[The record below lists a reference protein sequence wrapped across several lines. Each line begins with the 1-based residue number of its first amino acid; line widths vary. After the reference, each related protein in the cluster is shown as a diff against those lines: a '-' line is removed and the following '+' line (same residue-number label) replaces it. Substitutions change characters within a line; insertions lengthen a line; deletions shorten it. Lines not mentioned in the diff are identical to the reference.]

1 MKSPK
6 VLIFTSSYLP
16 TIGGLQYE
24 LKWFLDNLDT
34 YLDGHND
41 IEVHFA
47 YPDESSESYSQFN
60 NIPTHD
66 LRLSGHSRISAIKMI
81 LRFGRLLRRIKPDIV
96 HCHRLLPD
104 ARWILIASRVYR
116 VQTKI
121 VVTSHGE
128 DIVWLP
134 QFSYGIR
141 QHEKPRM
148 RATQMTSRISAH
160 IVPSQA
166 MVQYA
171 ADTGSDQSII
181 HVIPNGIPVDNENDF
196 EVDEAS
202 HSQISQDLEVDSN
215 RSDGI
220 NILSLSS
227 ARNIKNLDTL
237 VEAFSLA
244 RHELDNSKLLLAC
257 VGDESDRIVK
267 LVRRKQLND
276 DVVFIGEVTGPVK
289 HSYFRVSDVYCLVS
303 HFESFSLSVLEAMK
317 FESAVIASRVGGVPE
332 FVKDGM
338 NGLLVSPD
346 DVTEIASSLVRLYKD
361 ASLRQKLT
369 RNSLRTA
376 RRYSISNIIDHHI
389 SIYKKIAD
397 SDSSVH

>member
-1 MKSPK
+1 M
-6 VLIFTSSYLP
+6 
-16 TIGGLQYE
+16 
-24 LKWFLDNLDT
+24 KWFLDNLDT

-47 YPDESSESYSQFN
+47 YPDESSESYSRFN
-60 NIPTHD
+60 NILTYD
-66 LRLSGHSRISAIKMI
+66 LRLSGHSRISVIKMI
-81 LRFGRLLRRIKPDIV
+81 LRFGRLLWRIKPDIV

-134 QFSYGIR
+134 EFSYGIR

-181 HVIPNGIPVDNENDF
+181 QVIPNGIPVDSENDF
-196 EVDEAS
+196 EVDGEC
-202 HSQISQDLEVDSN
+202 HSWMSQDVDVDSGQ
-215 RSDGI
+215 SDGI

-227 ARNIKNLDTL
+227 ARNIKNLDAL
-237 VEAFSLA
+237 IEAFALA
-244 RHELDNSKLLLAC
+244 QHELDRSKLLLAC
-257 VGDESDRIVK
+257 VGNESDRIVN
-267 LVRRKQLND
+267 LVRRKHLND
-276 DVVFIGEVTGPVK
+276 DIIFIGEVTGPAK
-289 HSYFRVSDVYCLVS
+289 HFYLRISDVYCLVS
-303 HFESFSLSVLEAMK
+303 HFESFSLSLLEAMK
-317 FESAVIASRVGGVPE
+317 FEAAVIASRVGGVPE
-332 FVKDGM
+332 FVENEI
-338 NGLLVSPD
+338 NGLLVSPN

-361 ASLRQKLT
+361 ASLRRELT
-369 RNSLRTA
+369 QNALKTVK
-376 RRYSISNIIDHHI
+376 RYSITNIIDHHI
-389 SIYKKIAD
+389 SLYKKI
-397 SDSSVH
+397 SCPDSSAHGSL